1 MNKNKLQR
9 KLSLVLALSMLAPTV
24 TTLPVF
30 AEVPVNGVEAN
41 KEEGFSIEDKINKD
55 LKGAIKSQI
64 GIKPTDEITN
74 KNILNLKE
82 LYVGNND
89 FENLNGLEYAKN
101 LRSLKSEHGTIKDLS
116 ALSNLP
122 YFEELYVGG
131 GGIVNGKPIIAVEK
145 EETLLKL
152 KNLKKLTLGGSQIQN
167 LEQLKDLTKLEYL
180 DLSYN
185 HMKNL
190 HGIENFKNLK
200 ELIIDGRGLKNLNE
214 LKTFPI
220 SKNLEKLVILGDRD
234 VNIEDYSA
242 LQKLKN
248 LKYFYISYL
257 NSDILKNLNGKSTIE
272 HLYFNQYVL
281 DESNKEKDIQIFN
294 ETFKKFVNIKDL
306 VIYDMPYM
314 DFGIVKNFTKLKKL
328 TVNSSD
334 IEDLT
339 PIKNLIEL
347 TQLDLSGNKI
357 IDLTPLTNLTNLQ
370 YLNISSNNIEDL
382 TPLQSL
388 YNLKSIDASYNKIKD
403 ITPIENLKNIVELN
417 ISDNPIE
424 KITNQKS
431 WPKLGKLD
439 ISESKIQDL
448 RFISKYILGEWYD
461 FEDSYGGKYST
472 ERAININNNN
482 LNYNMTKR
490 NQEILKADLP
500 VTYYLKDKNG
510 EKQQVIGDKFG
521 FLIKDG
527 ILQLNNDYNVGDN
540 IELEYVLTTTQK
552 YDEYLDYQT
561 GKMEPAGERPLEMEL
576 GTITI
581 DTSKLKPA
589 QALTYTPETTLL
601 QVEKDS
607 KKVDCNKGII
617 NLPEGAEVTPLEG
630 ETPDLTKVG
639 KKTVKVK
646 ITLEDGSY
654 LDTEIPIEV
663 KITPTEITPIEEI
676 EKENILPEIIKV
688 GDQIDL
694 TDNIKNLPEGTTVKD
709 ITEPKIDTTKAG
721 KYTATV
727 EITYKDGS
735 GTTVEIPVEIKEL
748 EANTYNP
755 ELTTPTIEVK
765 QGEKVNLEDL
775 IEKTPEIKEIIEIKP
790 IDTETEGIKEGLVK
804 IIFNDGSEKEIP
816 IKVEIKLKDKLPDNP
831 VLPNNPETPA
841 NPETSAN
848 PEITTPIIPYK
859 PIEDT
864 FHYGEIKIIEHTD
877 TQKPKEKETSKQEV
891 KDDKSELDKIKADL
905 KKEDKQITKK
915 NQIIFKIGETSYK
928 KITAGKEE
936 VKQMDIAP
944 FIDKDRTYLPIRNVA
959 EAIGLE
965 VSYDNNTRTAT
976 FKQNNDILQIKID
989 TKKATKNGKPY
1000 EMEVTPLLENDRLV
1014 APISVIGK
1022 AFNKTVS
1029 TLKENK
1035 NTDIVWN
1042 QNTQEVI
1049 IYNYK

>member
-152 KNLKKLTLGGSQIQN
+152 KILKKLTLGGSQIQN

-185 HMKNL
+185 HMKNV

-220 SKNLEKLVILGDRD
+220 SKILEKLVILGDRD

-242 LQKLKN
+242 LQELKN

-357 IDLTPLTNLTNLQ
+357 IDLTPITNLTNLQ

-510 EKQQVIGDKFG
+510 GKQQVIGDKFG

-527 ILQLNNDYNVGDN
+527 ILQLNNDYAVGEE
-540 IELEYVLTTTQK
+540 IELEYVLTTTTK
-552 YDEYLDYQT
+552 YDEYKDYQT
-561 GKMEPAGERPLEMEL
+561 GKMIPAGEAPLDMKL
-576 GTITI
+576 GTITLN
-581 DTSKLKPA
+581 TSNLKPA

-607 KKVDCNKGII
+607 KEVDYKKGIT
-617 NLPEGAEVTPLEG
+617 NLPDGAEVTPQEG
-630 ETPDLTKVG
+630 QNPDLKTLG
-639 KKTVKVK
+639 KQQVKVQ

-654 LDTEIPIEV
+654 LETEIPIEV
-663 KITPTEITPIEEI
+663 KITPTEIKPIPEI
-676 EKENILPEIIKV
+676 TEGNIIPEIIKV

-694 TDNIKNLPEGTTVKD
+694 TNNIKNLPEGTQVKD

-721 KYTATV
+721 TYTATV

-735 GTTVEIPVEIKEL
+735 GTTIEIPVEIKDL
-748 EANTYNP
+748 ESNKYNP
-755 ELTTPTIEVK
+755 EITVPKIEVK
-765 QGEKVNLEDL
+765 TGEKVNLADL

-790 IDTETEGIKEGLVK
+790 IDTETEGLKEGLVK

-816 IKVEIKLKDKLPDNP
+816 VKVEIKLKDKLPDNP
-831 VLPNNPETPA
+831 VLPSNPETP
-841 NPETSAN
+841 TN
-848 PEITTPIIPYK
+848 PEITTPVIPFK
-859 PIEDT
+859 PVEDT
-864 FHYGEIKIIEHTD
+864 FHYGEIRIIDHTD
-877 TQKPKEKETSKQEV
+877 TQKPKEKEDSKPEE
-891 KDDKSELDKIKADL
+891 KDNKSELDKIKADL
-905 KKEDKQITKK
+905 DKESKQETNK
-915 NQIIFKIGETSYK
+915 NKTIFKIGQTNYK
-928 KITAGKEE
+928 TLIAGKEE
-936 VKQMDIAP
+936 VKQLNIAP
-944 FIDKDRTYLPIRNVA
+944 FIEKDRTYLPIRFVG
-959 EAIGLE
+959 EALGLE
-965 VSYDNNTRTAT
+965 VSYDDKTRKAT
-976 FKQNNDILQIKID
+976 FKDNTNTLEINID
-989 TKKATKNGKPY
+989 TKKATLNGKPY
-1000 EMEVTPLLENDRLV
+1000 KMEVDPLIKNNRLV
-1014 APISVIGK
+1014 APVSVIGK

-1029 TLKENK
+1029 NLTENK
-1035 NTDIVWN
+1035 DTDIVWN
-1042 QNTQEVI
+1042 NKTKEVI
-1049 IYNYK
+1049 IYNFK